1 MSTISALAGPRG
13 NITLLTPP
21 QVLVLAGS
29 RDGAQDPLARLGN
42 VSHKA
47 LLPVG
52 GQPMLCRVLDALT
65 NTQTL
70 GPITVSI
77 EQPDLITPLLK
88 HYTDYAH
95 TITTHQARSS
105 LSESV
110 ADALKTIGTPCLVTT
125 ADHALLQPDWILE
138 FLTQTQNADVAVGI
152 ALRHTIERDVPGT
165 KRTYIRLSDI
175 TFSGCNLFWLG
186 SPKAHDVITLWKRL
200 QQDRKKPLRMARTLG
215 LGILLRAL
223 FRRLDSATLCKRIEA
238 LTGARIRF
246 IPLSDGHAAVDVDKP
261 ADLTLVEQILATHPT
276 HSPVP

>member
-1 MSTISALAGPRG
+1 
-13 NITLLTPP
+13 
-21 QVLVLAGS
+21 
-29 RDGAQDPLARLGN
+29 
-42 VSHKA
+42 
-47 LLPVG
+47 
-52 GQPMLCRVLDALT
+52 MLCRVLDALIS
-65 NTQTL
+65 TQIL

-77 EQPDLITPLLK
+77 EQPDLITPLLE
-88 HYTDYAH
+88 HYTDH
-95 TITTHQARSS
+95 TDTITTHQARTS
-105 LSESV
+105 LNESV

-125 ADHALLQPDWILE
+125 ADHALLQPDWIVE

-186 SPKAHDVITLWKRL
+186 SPKAHNVITLWKRL

-223 FRRLDSATLCKRIEA
+223 FRRLDTATLCKRIEA

-246 IPLSDGHAAVDVDKP
+246 IPLSDGRAAVDVDKP
-261 ADLTLVEQILATHPT
+261 EDLTLVEKILATH
-276 HSPVP
+276 SPAP